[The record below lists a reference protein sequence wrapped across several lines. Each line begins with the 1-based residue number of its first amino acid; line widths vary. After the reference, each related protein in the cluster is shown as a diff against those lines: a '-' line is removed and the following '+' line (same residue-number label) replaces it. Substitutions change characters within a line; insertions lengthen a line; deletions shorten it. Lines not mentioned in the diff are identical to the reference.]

1 MERTKLTKVSTF
13 FGGAREAKDADE
25 NDPPR
30 EEGQGM
36 FVSSHVADEPP
47 RKRNKSTVADL
58 DAMEKVGSPSIL
70 SFHLSPTL
78 TYKCSQ
84 PALDFFGRPIVTPK
98 ADINKPPSSRKQAIA
113 TYRVSFKFK
122 EGNSAAVRK
131 PVKMASF
138 L

>member
-1 MERTKLTKVSTF
+1 MERTKPTKASTF
-13 FGGAREAKDADE
+13 FGGARQAKDAGE

-30 EEGQGM
+30 EEGERM
-36 FVSSHVADEPP
+36 FVSSYVADEPL
-47 RKRNKSTVADL
+47 RKRNKTTAADV
-58 DAMEKVGSPSIL
+58 DATEKVSSPSIL

-78 TYKCSQ
+78 IYKCLQ
-84 PALDFFGRPIVTPK
+84 PALDFFGRPVVTPK
-98 ADINKPPSSRKQAIA
+98 ADVNKPPSSRRQAMA